1 MSLNQREHSSFQQT
15 NAHSCVGAALL
26 VALHD
31 MTNFP
36 LKQEREQQIWNFARG
51 TDQGSLPGRLAL
63 FANHRPV
70 QVEVLNDRQRMQELR
85 GAILSVV
92 PRDQMDFDPDRIMGE
107 HEIALQEAAEAGL
120 KVTEE
125 PITVKSLLQKLQS
138 GKALIAVIVGNP
150 PEQPLGL
157 HWLLLQSYQ
166 RETDELTIMDP
177 AHGENFTYPGKTYI
191 QSILEGSFIGSAI
204 ALSPRKL

>member
-1 MSLNQREHSSFQQT
+1 MSQREHTSFQQT
-15 NAHSCVGAALL
+15 SEHSCGGGALL
-26 VALHD
+26 VALHE

-36 LKQEREQQIWNFARG
+36 ITQEREQQIWNFAKR

-63 FANHRPV
+63 FASYRPI
-70 QVEVLNDRQRMQELR
+70 QVEILNDRQRIQWLR
-85 GAILSVV
+85 EAMSLV
-92 PRDQMDFDPDRIMGE
+92 PREQMNFDPDRIMGE

-125 PITVKSLLQKLQS
+125 PITGKSLLQKLQP

-166 RETDELTIMDP
+166 PETDELTIMNP
-177 AHGENFTYPGKTYI
+177 AHGENFTYSGSTYI
-191 QSILEGSFIGSAI
+191 ETLLREEFIGSAI
-204 ALSPRKL
+204 VLSRKTS